1 MSEAQHGGERNEILS
16 FPWPYRRIA
25 TEEAFSL
32 PEVYEAMRGW
42 AATAD
47 PAEPD
52 QDFWDFV
59 CTQDTPGL
67 HRVRRQLLDLEDERL
82 EIMDANGVDVQL
94 LSLTAP
100 GVQTFPAAEG
110 TALARLANDRLAEL
124 IGKHPGRFAG
134 LATVAP
140 QDPRAAAAEIGRAV
154 GELKLNGV
162 MINSH
167 TGSEYLD
174 EEKYWPLLE
183 AAEAL
188 SAPIY
193 IHPRSPAAPMAAAFK
208 KYGLETGIWG
218 FQAEAGLHGLR
229 LICGGVF
236 DRFPQLRIVL
246 GHLGEGLPYWL
257 YRLDYMHPVR
267 SSYHARPALSLTPS
281 EYIKRNFAITTSGMN
296 WAPVLRFCIEAVG
309 ADNIMFAI
317 DYPYQTTEGAVRFLD
332 EAEIS
337 DEDRR
342 KIYHRNAER
351 IFGIPD
357 GDEPA

>member
-1 MSEAQHGGERNEILS
+1 MTEPRVTESYL
-16 FPWPYRRIA
+16 WPYRRIA
-25 TEEAFSL
+25 TEEAFSV
-32 PEVYEAMRGW
+32 PEVYEALREW
-42 AATAD
+42 AAAAD

-59 CTQDTPGL
+59 FTQDNAGL
-67 HRVRRQLLDLEDERL
+67 QRVRRQLLDVEHERL
-82 EIMDANGVDVQL
+82 EIMDTNGVDVQL

-100 GVQTFPAAEG
+100 GVQTFPPAEG
-110 TALARLANDRLAEL
+110 TALARLANDRLAEM

-134 LATVAP
+134 LAAVAP
-140 QDPRAAAAEIGRAV
+140 QDPQAAAEEIGRAMT
-154 GELKLNGV
+154 ELKLNGV
-162 MINSH
+162 IINSH

-174 EEKYWPLLE
+174 EQKYWPLLE

-188 SAPIY
+188 GAPIY
-193 IHPRSPAAPMAAAFK
+193 IHPRSPAAQMAAAFK
-208 KYGLETGIWG
+208 KYGLEAAIWG
-218 FQAEAGLHGLR
+218 FQADTGLHGLR

-236 DRFPQLRIVL
+236 DRFPGLRIVL

-257 YRLDYMHPVR
+257 YRLDNMHPVR
-267 SSYHARPALSLTPS
+267 SSYRTRPVLSLTPS

-317 DYPYQTTEGAVRFLD
+317 DYPYQGTEGAVRFLD
-332 EAEIS
+332 QAEIS

>member
-1 MSEAQHGGERNEILS
+1 VTEPRVTESYL
-16 FPWPYRRIA
+16 WPYRRIA
-25 TEEAFSL
+25 TEEAFSV
-32 PEVYEAMRGW
+32 PEVYEALRGW

-59 CTQDTPGL
+59 FTQDNAGL
-67 HRVRRQLLDLEDERL
+67 QRVRRQLLDVEHERL
-82 EIMDANGVDVQL
+82 EIMDTNGVDVQL

-100 GVQTFPAAEG
+100 GVQTFPPAEG
-110 TALARLANDRLAEL
+110 TALARLANDRLAEM

-134 LATVAP
+134 LAAVAP
-140 QDPRAAAAEIGRAV
+140 QDPQAAAAEIDRAV
-154 GELKLNGV
+154 TELKLNGV
-162 MINSH
+162 IINSH

-188 SAPIY
+188 GAPIY
-193 IHPRSPAAPMAAAFK
+193 IHPRSPAAQMAAAFK
-208 KYGLETGIWG
+208 KYGLEAAIWG
-218 FQAEAGLHGLR
+218 FQADTGLHGLR

-236 DRFPQLRIVL
+236 DRFPGLRIVL

-257 YRLDYMHPVR
+257 YRLDNMHPVR
-267 SSYHARPALSLTPS
+267 SSYRTRPVLSLTPS

-317 DYPYQTTEGAVRFLD
+317 DYPYQGTEGAVRFLD
-332 EAEIS
+332 QAEIS

>member
-1 MSEAQHGGERNEILS
+1 
-16 FPWPYRRIA
+16 
-25 TEEAFSL
+25 
-32 PEVYEAMRGW
+32 VYEALRGW

-59 CTQDTPGL
+59 FTQDNAGL
-67 HRVRRQLLDLEDERL
+67 QRVRRQLLDVEHERL
-82 EIMDANGVDVQL
+82 EIMDTNGVDVQL

-100 GVQTFPAAEG
+100 GVQTFPPAEG
-110 TALARLANDRLAEL
+110 TALARLANDRLAEM

-134 LATVAP
+134 LAAVAP
-140 QDPRAAAAEIGRAV
+140 QDPQAAAAEIDRAV
-154 GELKLNGV
+154 TELKLNGV
-162 MINSH
+162 IINSH

-188 SAPIY
+188 GAPIY
-193 IHPRSPAAPMAAAFK
+193 IHPRSPAAQMAAAFK
-208 KYGLETGIWG
+208 KYGLEAAIWG
-218 FQAEAGLHGLR
+218 FQADTGLHGLR

-236 DRFPQLRIVL
+236 DRFPGLRIVL

-257 YRLDYMHPVR
+257 YRLDNMHPVR
-267 SSYHARPALSLTPS
+267 SSYRTRPVLSLTPS

-317 DYPYQTTEGAVRFLD
+317 DYPYQGTEGAVRFLD